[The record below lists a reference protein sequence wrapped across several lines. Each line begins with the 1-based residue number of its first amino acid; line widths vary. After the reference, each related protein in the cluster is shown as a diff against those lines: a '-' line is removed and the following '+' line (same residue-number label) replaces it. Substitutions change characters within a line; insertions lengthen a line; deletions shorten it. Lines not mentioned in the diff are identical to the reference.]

1 MKGSVSVVA
10 ETFREAYGWQFA
22 AADCIRDAVQ
32 AVRHSFPT
40 EASTKAPRDLK
51 LIFDHLR
58 SVDSELSYSEH
69 WQKVITLL
77 QLDCGGRVQNTRGV
91 QRVGDNT
98 RMLTRGGEATREP
111 RLCHSITL
119 RFKKP
124 KTAGGSPWSKW
135 LTFERVRAAHAKMRA
150 LQAKQVCFVECF
162 ANWVARVGAVAFDDG
177 PAPKGRN
184 KDLDRYGDTPFRSET
199 GFAPIRSHMA
209 VAIKNVLIQSTFMS
223 ADEARSHATRAH
235 AESAWQH
242 CDAPQFSEKNIHDRT
257 LHGTKMWAS
266 TYFVPRVQRVKEAW
280 DTLSTNLR
288 STIRWCELLR
298 L

>member
-1 MKGSVSVVA
+1 MLLRLDDLLMRNRRSRSLIPPYSPCGLTRCPCLSQACSA
-10 ETFREAYGWQFA
+10 CPTPHPSTTGTSFA
-22 AADCIRDAVQ
+22 TPSGRPRRAV
-32 AVRHSFPT
+32 
-40 EASTKAPRDLK
+40 STK
-51 LIFDHLR
+51 
-58 SVDSELSYSEH
+58 
-69 WQKVITLL
+69 
-77 QLDCGGRVQNTRGV
+77 
-91 QRVGDNT
+91 
-98 RMLTRGGEATREP
+98 
-111 RLCHSITL
+111 
-119 RFKKP
+119 
-124 KTAGGSPWSKW
+124 
-135 LTFERVRAAHAKMRA
+135 
-150 LQAKQVCFVECF
+150 
-162 ANWVARVGAVAFDDG
+162 
-177 PAPKGRN
+177 N